1 MLHQRQGLHP
11 VFTTAYALN
20 YPYSPSQAHRP
31 ARFHRPPSQ
40 LYDGGCTYITQSPHV
55 PKGPH
60 RRLLKDSPTALG
72 VGRAATH
79 IPLLVEKP
87 IVRSPRPA
95 DFNQQ
100 LRADYERLAT
110 VLELSQHKIQAPKP
124 LPSIACSEET
134 ERLSVRRRYTSTTR
148 EAAEEAALPTTE
160 RPVPQT
166 TLQREA
172 DPVRYRRLRYYPQP
186 CAWQRYAR
194 EWDAM
199 QLRKSSEGETNTFS
213 L

>member
-1 MLHQRQGLHP
+1 MLHQRQGL
-11 VFTTAYALN
+11 FTTAYTLN
-20 YPYSPSQAHRP
+20 YPYSPSQARRTSRFHHRP
-31 ARFHRPPSQ
+31 SQFHNS
-40 LYDGGCTYITQSPHV
+40 GCNYITQNPHV

-100 LRADYERLAT
+100 LRADCERLTA
-110 VLELSQHKIQAPKP
+110 VLEISQHKTTAPKH
-124 LPSIACSEET
+124 LPSIVCSEET
-134 ERLSVRRRYTSTTR
+134 ERLFVRRRYTSTTQ
-148 EAAEEAALPTTE
+148 EATEEAALPSPE

-199 QLRKSSEGETNTFS
+199 QPRRSSEEETNTF
-213 L
+213 LL